1 MVMWMMTM
9 LCTGDNGD
17 VVDDDGD
24 DDDDVDDDDDA
35 NYDVDDDMVSAG
47 VEPPAFSRGRH
58 P

>member
-1 MVMWMMTM
+1 MVMWIMIM
-9 LCTGDNGD
+9 LCTDDNVD

-24 DDDDVDDDDDA
+24 DAGNGDDGDT
-35 NYDVDDDMVSAG
+35 NSDVDDDMVSAG

>member
-1 MVMWMMTM
+1 MVMWIMIM

-17 VVDDDGD
+17 DGD
-24 DDDDVDDDDDA
+24 DAGDGDDA

>member
-1 MVMWMMTM
+1 MVMWIMIM
-9 LCTGDNGD
+9 LCTDDNVD

-24 DDDDVDDDDDA
+24 DAGDGDDA

>member
-1 MVMWMMTM
+1 MVMLMMIM

-17 VVDDDGD
+17 NGD
-24 DDDDVDDDDDA
+24 DDDDDA

-47 VEPPAFSRGRH
+47 AEPPAFSRGRH